1 MSPKVFLRMRSEY
14 SFIIQRGKMAA
25 VLWSADLLQQ
35 SEALIDGKKIN
46 EAIDLLN
53 GIGAF
58 MYPSLRIR

>member
-1 MSPKVFLRMRSEY
+1 MRPKVFLRMRSEY

-58 MYPSLRIR
+58 MYPSLR